1 MTNKELARA
10 LKQLKTLK
18 SAGAPSAEF
27 LSRSRDILMMQ
38 IKNSSAEPVKMS
50 GLARARWILSSAVPR
65 DFYKSMVR
73 PMAASF
79 AMLFV
84 AAGAWAA
91 SVSVSYETVPGDALY
106 SLKMMA
112 EKTQLT
118 FSSQDVKPSLQVEFA
133 NRRLEEINKIA
144 NRSAIKNKEAR
155 TKEAVKNFNFYIAA
169 VKTEL
174 DDLASGSSSEKAME
188 VAQMVNRK
196 TEEYGTV
203 LNQVRASAG
212 TETQKEVDKATSAVD
227 GAALQA
233 VNVIVKNSAEASS
246 TIINS
251 IESKVIKL
259 EGSLNGAGAQS
270 TEAMESLNEAKA
282 ALENNDLNAAAD
294 KLIEVKLLMDGAI
307 EAGETGDA
315 STSTN
320 IK

>member
-1 MTNKELARA
+1 
-10 LKQLKTLK
+10 
-18 SAGAPSAEF
+18 
-27 LSRSRDILMMQ
+27 
-38 IKNSSAEPVKMS
+38 
-50 GLARARWILSSAVPR
+50 
-65 DFYKSMVR
+65 
-73 PMAASF
+73 MAASF
-79 AMLFV
+79 AMMFV
-84 AAGAWAA
+84 AFGAWAA

-144 NRSAIKNKEAR
+144 NRSTIKNKEAR

-203 LNQVRASAG
+203 LDQVRVTAG

-227 GAALQA
+227 GASISA
-233 VNVIVKNSAEASS
+233 VNVIVKNSTEASS
-246 TIINS
+246 TIVNQL
-251 IESKVIKL
+251 ESKVIKL
-259 EGSLNGAGAQS
+259 EGSLNGGGVQA
-270 TEAMESLNEAKA
+270 TEAKESLNAAKA
-282 ALENNDLNAAAD
+282 ALENNDLNTATG
-294 KLIEVKLLMDGAI
+294 KLIEVKLLMDG
-307 EAGETGDA
+307 TLDA
-315 STSTN
+315 ADKANVATSTN
-320 IK
+320 K